1 MDSRMPQAA
10 YELGYDFEKKYHGCA
25 QCVIAAVYQLFPK
38 MRSDDI
44 FRSANAQ
51 GGGMGLTSQGQCGA
65 AVGAGMVLSQLC
77 GRQLSDLED
86 RSRKRFQ
93 AYHLGAEFLKRFTAE
108 VGSTICQ
115 DIQKLKMGRSFNLLD
130 PSDWNEFERRGG
142 HENHCPDVVG
152 RAARIVVQM
161 ILEQAG
167 QVNKSSLTS

>member
-1 MDSRMPQAA
+1 VDSSILETA

-38 MRSDDI
+38 MRNDDI

-51 GGGMGLTSQGQCGA
+51 GGGMGLSSQGQCGA

-86 RSRKRFQ
+86 REGKRFQ
-93 AYHLGAEFLKRFTAE
+93 AYRLGAEFLKRFTAE
-108 VGSTICQ
+108 VGSAICL

-130 PSDWNEFERRGG
+130 PSDWKEFELVGG
-142 HENHCPDVVG
+142 HERHCPDVVG
-152 RAARIVVQM
+152 RAVRIAAQM

-167 QVNKSSLTS
+167 VENE